1 MKKFSKI
8 LVALA
13 LVAAMV
19 ISFAACSGNK
29 GEAEPGSTKTD
40 ESTTAAAFDSAA
52 ALQSILDNFKADEQ
66 YAEYK
71 AMFQSTTFEEKVEGN
86 SIILNISGDEGVS
99 GNYEFKLDGDYLT
112 YTQKTDSEDYVGYSF
127 FMYLKSAADKYLGMD
142 SNLTT
147 GYVSGCEAFGIEN
160 KYFITQTDKAAG
172 TTTKKLYIAG
182 KWDMP
187 EIDTMYVNDKALE
200 YTEPLN
206 EDDINGVINCG
217 KIRVVYYGNKDSVD
231 IIVSEYGKRSDL
243 TYQSIINTV
252 KKLQP
257 TNISVFEKYFTE
269 LKEGEDD
276 GVKVTFGLDE
286 SLKAEHELEV
296 IDGAEYT
303 VIHFGA

>member
-1 MKKFSKI
+1 MKNFSKI

-13 LVAAMV
+13 LVAAIVM
-19 ISFAACSGNK
+19 SFAACSSNGSNTNDGNTPSQS
-29 GEAEPGSTKTD
+29 ETNESVDSST
-40 ESTTAAAFDSAA
+40 
-52 ALQSILDNFKADEQ
+52 LLNGLLDNFKADEQ

-71 AMFQSTTFEEKVEGN
+71 AMFQNTTFEEKVDGDR
-86 SIILNISGDEGVS
+86 IILNISGDEGVS

-147 GYVSGCEAFGIEN
+147 GYISGCDAFGIEN
-160 KYFITQTDKAAG
+160 KYFITQTDEAAG
-172 TTTKKLYIAG
+172 TTTNKLYIAG

-187 EIDTMYVNDKALE
+187 ELDTMYVNDKVLE

-243 TYQSIINTV
+243 TYQSIVNTV

-303 VIHFGA
+303 VVHFGA

>member
-1 MKKFSKI
+1 MKKLSKI

-19 ISFAACSGNK
+19 MSFVACSGKK
-29 GEAEPGSTKTD
+29 GEAQPDSSKAD

-52 ALQSILDNFKADEQ
+52 TLNGILDNFKADKR
-66 YAEYK
+66 YGEYK
-71 AMFQSTTFEEKVEGN
+71 AMFQNTTFEEKVDGD
-86 SIILNISGDEGVS
+86 SILLSISGDEGVS
-99 GNYEFKLDGDYLT
+99 GNYEFKLNGDYLT

-147 GYVSGCEAFGIEN
+147 GYISGCEAFGVEN
-160 KYFITQTDKAAG
+160 KYYLTENDEAAG
-172 TTTKKLYIAG
+172 TTTTKLYVAG

-187 EIDTMYVNDKALE
+187 ELDTMYVNDKALE

-206 EDDINGVINCG
+206 KDDINGVINCG

-243 TYQSIINTV
+243 TYQSVINTV

-257 TNISVFEKYFTE
+257 SNISVFEKYFTE

-276 GVKVTFGLDE
+276 GFKVTFGLDE

-303 VIHFGA
+303 VVHFGA

>member
-13 LVAAMV
+13 LVAAIVM
-19 ISFAACSGNK
+19 SFAACSGNK
-29 GEAEPGSTKTD
+29 GEAEPSSAKTD

-99 GNYEFKLDGDYLT
+99 GNYEYKLDGDYLT

-160 KYFITQTDKAAG
+160 KYFITQTDEAAG
-172 TTTKKLYIAG
+172 TTTNKLYIAG

-187 EIDTMYVNDKALE
+187 ELDTMYVNDKALE

-206 EDDINGVINCG
+206 EDDINGVINSG

-286 SLKAEHELEV
+286 SLKAEHELEE
-296 IDGAEYT
+296 IEGAEYT
-303 VIHFGA
+303 VVHFGA